1 MEFLS
6 NIKIRLSL
14 LLTVSITLCS
24 CCSLRV
30 WDFEYVECK
39 EIPKEAVNIA
49 IKDYSKRLHRQKDT
63 NITAVQVMV
72 NYTSTDWFYLAM
84 LPLIDE
90 ANKFNRDYLISN
102 LGKVPNKYTPTEY
115 VEVDGVLYV
124 WHNPQMVLTE
134 DFIEKLTHYNL
145 VLGEDEVWIL
155 STGGTYTSYIF
166 CKYNYKKKYY
176 RRVVSHYITRLPMC
190 GCH

>member
-14 LLTVSITLCS
+14 LLIVSITLCS

-84 LPLIDE
+84 LPWIDE
-90 ANKFNRDYLISN
+90 ANKFNRDYLRPLVGCAI
-102 LGKVPNKYTPTEY
+102 LF
-115 VEVDGVLYV
+115 VLIV
-124 WHNPQMVLTE
+124 VFLIIFG
-134 DFIEKLTHYNL
+134 FIMFIIE
-145 VLGEDEVWIL
+145 
-155 STGGTYTSYIF
+155 YTSLNALAFIYF
-166 CKYNYKKKYY
+166 F
-176 RRVVSHYITRLPMC
+176 SLLFF
-190 GCH
+190 